1 VTTPS
6 GFLQLRK
13 HWKREDVM
21 THQTS
26 KFCKTNIIET
36 TKKTTGR
43 RLCSMPMMTLATI
56 PVMCFLFAGGVAAD
70 GSDPVV
76 RKLAPAANPVE
87 NAVLVGRV
95 AADGMVLQLELEGSE
110 PMWMQM
116 GSPPSWNAHQPGA
129 GERYHVEVK
138 VTDPATKT
146 RIPYA
151 GITFAATLTETGK
164 TMSMSLPPMW
174 GSSGLHYSDN
184 SALLGDGTYAATLTV
199 DVPTFQRELKDKD
212 LWPAPVSA
220 KFHFKL
226 KDGKLTEVSEASP

>member
-1 VTTPS
+1 MTNQGTKSYDGKIGTTS
-6 GFLQLRK
+6 GGSAG
-13 HWKREDVM
+13 KRTCVM
-21 THQTS
+21 SAIMRAATPVICLLLAGGAAAETS
-26 KFCKTNIIET
+26 QPVVK
-36 TKKTTGR
+36 
-43 RLCSMPMMTLATI
+43 TLA
-56 PVMCFLFAGGVAAD
+56 VEAD
-70 GSDPVV
+70 PLE
-76 RKLAPAANPVE
+76 K
-87 NAVLVGRV
+87 AVLIGRV
-95 AADGMVLQLELEGSE
+95 AANGMVLQLELEGSE

-116 GSPPSWNAHQPGA
+116 GSPPVWNEHQPSA

-151 GITFAATLTETGK
+151 GITFAATLAETGK